1 MTLKKIFNKLSMYL
15 LIVFFTVSASAE
27 MPGMSGEIR
36 RDYSDTSF
44 GRVHLWTIGEGP
56 ALILLHQSG
65 QTSAEYLTL
74 APVLSDSFK
83 VIGIDLP
90 NHGQSDTSKYEMNA
104 DEYLSLIH
112 I

>member
-1 MTLKKIFNKLSMYL
+1 MPKNIFKKLSIFIAIS
-15 LIVFFTVSASAE
+15 IVTFNLSAE

-56 ALILLHQSG
+56 ALLLLHQSG
-65 QTSAEYLTL
+65 QTSDEYLTL
-74 APVLSDSFK
+74 GPVLSDNFK

-90 NHGQSDTSKYEMNA
+90 NHGQSDS
-104 DEYLSLIH
+104 S
-112 I
+112 